1 VSLLALLRPQAWQLL
16 LLTAAVALAYA
27 NSLSGPFITDDVDTI
42 VDNPAIRDWTHLR
55 AVLVPERESTLAG
68 RPLVSLSFAANYA
81 FGGQDVLGYHLV
93 NVAVHVVAT
102 LVLFGFLRRW
112 LDLPRWRAY
121 VGPHATTLA
130 LVIALLWGV
139 HPLNTEAVDYL
150 TQRTESLMGL
160 FYLATLYAS
169 LRALDRPTWRWTSL
183 AIGCSAAGM
192 ACKESMVTAPV
203 MVLLIDRIFVFET
216 VVQAVRTRWRLYLGL
231 AATWLVLAALVAS
244 GPRVHSAGLSSGV
257 DVWTYL
263 LNQTVMIV
271 RYLRLAV
278 WPTALVVN
286 YGWPLPLTLR
296 DVLPD
301 ATLVVALLV
310 ATLLALW
317 RAPVWGA
324 CGAWV
329 FLTLAPTTSIVPI
342 ATEVGAERRMYLPL
356 VGIVT
361 LGVCA
366 TVALWRRL
374 ARHQV
379 RHKPQVTYG
388 AFVRGAAVFVIA
400 GVLILGTIERNR
412 DYRSGLILAA
422 TTVARWPSSVGEHV
436 LGTELELVGRTPE
449 AIEHLRRA
457 VPGAPRAYYSLGEIE
472 FRDGQWDLAIR
483 DFEAFLQ
490 AQPFLLEAVTAR
502 LRLGHALTA
511 QGRWSQ
517 ALEQYRTVLDMH
529 PSPDETLEAQLSI
542 GDALR
547 YQGAYDGAL
556 PQYESYVRARPDDVR
571 GANGLAITLVGLNRA
586 AEAATWFRR
595 AADLNSEDG
604 NLQRNAAMALLDV
617 HLVAEAAPYGERAA
631 RLRPTDP
638 GSHDVLGQIFFFQQ
652 RFAEAVAQFQIAL
665 QLNSTDTEIQTHLE
679 RSREMLNRCGALRA
693 TPHGCPE

>member
-1 VSLLALLRPQAWQLL
+1 
-16 LLTAAVALAYA
+16 LTAAVALAYA
-27 NSLSGPFITDDVDTI
+27 NSLSGQFIVDDVDTI
-42 VDNPAIRDWTHLR
+42 VDNPSIRDWTHLR
-55 AVLVPERESTLAG
+55 AVLVPEPESTLAG
-68 RPLVSLSFAANYA
+68 RPLVSLSFALNYA
-81 FGGQDVLGYHLV
+81 LGGQQGVGYHLV
-93 NVAVHVVAT
+93 NVAVHVAAT

-112 LDLPRWRAY
+112 LDLPRWRAC
-121 VGPHATTLA
+121 VGPHATRLA
-130 LVIALLWGV
+130 LGIALLWGV

-169 LRALDRPTWRWTSL
+169 LRALDRPTWQWTSV
-183 AIGCSAAGM
+183 AIGCGAAGM

-203 MVLLIDRIFVFET
+203 MVLLIDRVFVFET
-216 VVQAVRTRWRLYLGL
+216 VIEAVRTRWRLYLGL

-244 GPRVHSAGLSSGV
+244 GPRVNSAGFSSGV

-296 DVLPD
+296 DVLPE
-301 ATLVVALLV
+301 ASLVVALFV
-310 ATLLALW
+310 ATMLALW
-317 RAPVWGA
+317 RAPVWGG

-361 LGVCA
+361 LAVCA
-366 TVALWRRL
+366 TVALWRRV
-374 ARHQV
+374 ARHQA
-379 RHKPQVTYG
+379 RHPAEAMDG
-388 AFVRGAAVFVIA
+388 ALVGGAAVFVFA
-400 GVLILGTIERNR
+400 SALILGTIERNR
-412 DYRSGLILAA
+412 DYRSGLILAE

-436 LGTELELVGRTPE
+436 LGTELEKVGRTSE

-472 FRDGQWDLAIR
+472 FRAGQWDRAIR

-490 AQPFLLEAVTAR
+490 AQPLLLEAVTAR
-502 LRLGHALTA
+502 LRLGHALMA
-511 QGRWSQ
+511 QGRWRQ
-517 ALEQYRTVLDMH
+517 AVEQYRTVLTMH
-529 PSPDETLEAQLSI
+529 PSTDEVLDAQLST

-547 YQGAYDGAL
+547 YQGEYDAAL
-556 PQYESYVRARPDDVR
+556 PHYEAYMHARPDDVR
-571 GANGLAITLVGLNRA
+571 GANGLAITLVGLHRA

-595 AADLNSEDG
+595 AADRNPDDG

-617 HLVAEAAPYGERAA
+617 HLVAEAAPYAERAA

-638 GSHDVLGQIFFFQQ
+638 GSQDVLGQIFFFQR

-665 QLNSTDTEIQTHLE
+665 QLNSTDAEIRTHLE
-679 RSREMLNRCGALRA
+679 HGREMAKRCAPRSA
-693 TPHGCPE
+693 TPQRC